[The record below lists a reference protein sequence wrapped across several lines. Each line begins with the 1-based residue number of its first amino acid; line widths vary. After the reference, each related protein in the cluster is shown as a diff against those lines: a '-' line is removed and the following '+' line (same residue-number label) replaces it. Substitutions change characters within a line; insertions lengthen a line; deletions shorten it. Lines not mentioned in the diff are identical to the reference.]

1 MPYAIYLKKSRE
13 DREAE
18 ARGEGETLARH
29 RTALMELA
37 KNRLLDI
44 GAIYEEIVSGE
55 TIAARPKMQQLLEE
69 VEDGKWDGVLVM
81 EIERLARGNGIDQG
95 IVSQAFSV
103 SGTKIITPYKTYD
116 PTNEMDEDYFEFG
129 LFMRRREYQ
138 TIKRRLVSGR
148 IASVKE
154 GKYMGS
160 IDPFGY
166 RRVKLQGEKGWTL
179 ETVPEQAEIVQ
190 KIYQWYLDSS
200 ILQVQKKA
208 LAAE

>member
-69 VEDGKWDGVLVM
+69 VEDGCWDGVLVQLCLN
-81 EIERLARGNGIDQG
+81 ISD
-95 IVSQAFSV
+95 
-103 SGTKIITPYKTYD
+103 
-116 PTNEMDEDYFEFG
+116 
-129 LFMRRREYQ
+129 
-138 TIKRRLVSGR
+138 
-148 IASVKE
+148 
-154 GKYMGS
+154 
-160 IDPFGY
+160 
-166 RRVKLQGEKGWTL
+166 
-179 ETVPEQAEIVQ
+179 
-190 KIYQWYLDSS
+190 
-200 ILQVQKKA
+200 
-208 LAAE
+208 